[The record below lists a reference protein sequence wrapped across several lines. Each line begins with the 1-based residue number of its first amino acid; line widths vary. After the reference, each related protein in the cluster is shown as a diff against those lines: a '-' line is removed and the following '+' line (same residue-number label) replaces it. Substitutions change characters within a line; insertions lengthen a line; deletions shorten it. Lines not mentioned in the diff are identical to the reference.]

1 MSYLLSKFIV
11 VKFNFLNLINSKKMQ
26 QLELFDYRKDYL
38 FERDNEVAHYYD
50 ILKENKD
57 TISYSEHID
66 PKKKFSICGLDY
78 EEYVDIKKSDL
89 KGLNYDKIYNFLTK
103 FDKEH
108 RLERYKQLLKF
119 NNIKFEADIFTWCSD

>member
-1 MSYLLSKFIV
+1 
-11 VKFNFLNLINSKKMQ
+11 MQ
-26 QLELFDYRKDYL
+26 QLELFDFRKDYL
-38 FERDNEVAHYYD
+38 FESNNEVAHYYD

-66 PKKKFSICGLDY
+66 PKKNFSICGLDY

-89 KGLNYDKIYNFLTK
+89 KGLNYDEIYNFLTK

-119 NNIKFEADIFTWCSD
+119 NNIKFEADVFTWCSDY